1 MLYVVIILA
10 VLILAG
16 IVTWIY
22 LKKRKP
28 EPQPTPEP
36 EPDPEP
42 KPDPEPEPEPEPV
55 IVCNSRAYGLDYKM
69 GAEEKKGVKVGI
81 YDVNSVCG
89 CTWKVKEGSDT
100 GFLSN
105 IKFSRNTILATIE
118 ENLGEERTV
127 KLQVVHTGKGGT
139 WENTVEVT
147 QKEGWMV
154 KFKEI
159 MKAYPEVKEGMKT
172 YDYLGKLYQEGF
184 EQFYKGKSLNG
195 LPTLHTP
202 TNFPNIHDFYGQDG
216 NEEAAFKTLIGW
228 LFSLTLSELTPK
240 KRTDLMKRGYELG
253 GYDKYSKIY
262 GYRFEY
268 DPSVCRLTAS
278 ALYASLRSILK
289 PDIEG
294 MREEL
299 GGTKYTET
307 LGKLMN
313 GTRENVGEDDFFI
326 DFRTFMPTAPG
337 PYAPGYT
344 SRPDNTYPSEEKDKY
359 GNLKVDRE
367 IHEEIVEKYNLDD
380 QICVQAIADKE
391 ADTKHLFGDP
401 HQTEHYHFIPVFG
414 EDSIGKRIETDGKV
428 ATLVSQ
434 SITASSSSRGILQSA
449 KVVPPQYGRLRPGCS
464 WKQEATKNSKTDDR
478 RNVLTKFEIEDGD
491 GNPTGYY
498 DKNGNWVYPNAIGSA
513 AEYEESQKN
522 SLWANS
528 YPSGHSSGIW
538 GGAMCLMELMP
549 ERTDLIMKAAN
560 WFAIERT
567 IARYHWTS
575 DTINGR
581 VLGSATNAVSH
592 ASSDYDEML
601 EKAKGEL

>member
-36 EPDPEP
+36 T
-42 KPDPEPEPEPEPV
+42 PEPV
-55 IVCNSRAYGLDYKM
+55 VVCYSKAYGLDYKM
-69 GAEEKKGVKVGI
+69 GAEKKKGVKVGI
-81 YDVNSVCG
+81 YDANSVCG

-100 GFLSN
+100 GFLSG
-105 IKFSRNTILATIE
+105 IRFSGNTVWADIE
-118 ENLGEERTV
+118 ENLREERTV
-127 KLQVVHTGKGGT
+127 NLTLVHTGKGGT
-139 WENTVEVT
+139 WENTIGVT
-147 QKEGWMV
+147 QEEGWKV
-154 KFKEI
+154 KFEDLLES
-159 MKAYPEVKEGMKT
+159 YPIVKDGMLIRE
-172 YDYLGKLYQEGF
+172 YLEKLYREAYVQY
-184 EQFYKGKSLNG
+184 FYGESENG
-195 LPTLHTP
+195 LPKLLTKD
-202 TNFPNIHDFYGQDG
+202 NFPNIHDFYG
-216 NEEAAFKTLIGW
+216 EEGDEISGFKSLIGW

-240 KRTDLMKRGYELG
+240 KRTELMKTGYELG

-262 GYRFEY
+262 GYRFEF
-268 DPSVCRLTAS
+268 DPSVCRLIGS
-278 ALYASLRSILK
+278 ALYASLHTILNPNVNK
-289 PDIEG
+289 

-299 GGTKYTET
+299 GGTTYSENLET
-307 LGKLMN
+307 LMDGDRDK
-313 GTRENVGEDDFFI
+313 VGENDFFI
-326 DFRTFMPTAPG
+326 DFREFMPTAPG

-344 SRPDNTYPSEEKDKY
+344 IRPDNTYPTEEKDEY
-359 GNLKVDRE
+359 GNLKIDRT
-367 IHEEIVEKYNLDD
+367 IHEEVVERYNLDD
-380 QICVQAIADKE
+380 QICVQAIADKD
-391 ADTKHLFGDP
+391 ADQKHLFGDP
-401 HQTEHYHFIPVFG
+401 LTTEHYYFNPVFG
-414 EDSIGKRIETDGKV
+414 EATIGKRLDTNGVLAE
-428 ATLVSQ
+428 LVEQ
-434 SITASSSSRGILQSA
+434 CIYASSSSRGILQSA
-449 KVVPPQYGRLRPGCS
+449 KVNPPQYGRLRPGCS
-464 WKQEATKNSKTDDR
+464 WKQEATKNSKIDDR

-498 DKNGNWVYPNAIGSA
+498 NKDGYWVYPNKVGSA
-513 AEYEESQKN
+513 AEYEEDQKN

-549 ERTDLIMKAAN
+549 ERTDLIMREAN

-592 ASSDYDEML
+592 ASSDYFEML
-601 EKAKGEL
+601 EKARREL